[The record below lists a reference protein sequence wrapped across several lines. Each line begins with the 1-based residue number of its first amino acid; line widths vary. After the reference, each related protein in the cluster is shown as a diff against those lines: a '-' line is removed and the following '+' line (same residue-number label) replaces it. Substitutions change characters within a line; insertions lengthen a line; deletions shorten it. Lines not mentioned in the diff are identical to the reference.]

1 MPRKA
6 ADKPALAEWE
16 RQKEVILSLITQCSW
31 SDVID
36 KMEKEH
42 NFVAR

>member
-6 ADKPALAEWE
+6 ADKPPLAEWK
-16 RQKEVILSLITQCSW
+16 RHKEVILSLIAQYSW

-42 NFVAR
+42 NFIAR